1 MQLKNIIRKTELQLM
16 SIRSK
21 HWKNTSCSLGINM
34 AKIQLTSVVNQKW
47 EMENYDLTQDMC
59 TCFLFPCVILSLLLY
74 YLYMLYVSIQTNT
87 VDFIFKYIKNKKTSV
102 FRNHFIIS
110 AICHENA
117 TRTGSLTLKF
127 MNNTH
132 FSHNRYSQCYKNCA

>member
-1 MQLKNIIRKTELQLM
+1 MQSWNKYGKNSAHISGK
-16 SIRSK
+16 SK
-21 HWKNTSCSLGINM
+21 VRNGKF
-34 AKIQLTSVVNQKW
+34 
-47 EMENYDLTQDMC
+47 NYDLTQDMC

-132 FSHNRYSQCYKNCA
+132 FSHNRYSQCFKNCAYSV